1 MRKFIAMVLAMSM
14 MFTMGVNAFATS
26 HESTTTETIYVELEN
41 GAVIPVEVTETY
53 VSASNARSSE
63 QTPEAGSAYLYEFY
77 ISNEDIEDAIEVSGI
92 VVGAVGTVLAPELV
106 GTVASLAKIAVSK
119 KVKEFAA
126 GVVAGIAVKV
136 FNDIAE
142 ERLLCARNDYEIEV
156 GFSYKRVYTN
166 AAGNDVYAWDYSY
179 TNVNRY

>member
-53 VSASNARSSE
+53 VPASNTRSSE

-77 ISNEDIEDAIEVSGI
+77 ISNEDIEALVGVNSAIIGVVGSLLTSEAIDAVATLAKKAVSAKLRDFVANVASGIASKVYENVSGRTLL
-92 VVGAVGTVLAPELV
+92 GAPNG
-106 GTVASLAKIAVSK
+106 
-119 KVKEFAA
+119 
-126 GVVAGIAVKV
+126 
-136 FNDIAE
+136 
-142 ERLLCARNDYEIEV
+142 YEIEV